1 MKTINEIVKEAGISR
16 QTLYRVLS
24 RAGLSLDDVTTERRG
39 KTRLFDEEAEKTIVA
54 ALQQH
59 CNNNSV
65 VRDNVTTDNAT
76 TARQRADIERLQR
89 EAEELRKQL
98 DDLKRER
105 DQLTEERDKLKEDN
119 SILIRTN
126 ATQAVT
132 IQQMEQREAEK
143 LTSGSASES
152 ERNTSAGWIRRTW
165 ARITGKGKR
174 EE

>member
-59 CNNNSV
+59 CNNNGV

-89 EAEELRKQL
+89 EAEELRQQL
-98 DDLKRER
+98 DALRAER
-105 DQLTEERDKLKEDN
+105 DQLKEDN
-119 SILIRTN
+119 AILIRTN
-126 ATQAVT
+126 ATNALT
-132 IQQMEQREAEK
+132 IQSYREQEQKRLASGAEDQK
-143 LTSGSASES
+143 P
-152 ERNTSAGWIRRTW
+152 GWIRRTLQ
-165 ARITGKGKR
+165 RITGKGK
-174 EE
+174 EKD

>member
-89 EAEELRKQL
+89 EAEELRQQL
-98 DDLKRER
+98 DTLRA
-105 DQLTEERDKLKEDN
+105 ERDKLQNINELQAGTIA
-119 SILIRTN
+119 S
-126 ATQAVT
+126 QAVT
-132 IQQMEQREAEK
+132 IQQQTGIIQQMQQRETARV
-143 LTSGSASES
+143 TSGAEDQ
-152 ERNTSAGWIRRTW
+152 RPGWIRRTL

>member
-1 MKTINEIVKEAGISR
+1 MKTINEITREAGVSR
-16 QTLYRVLS
+16 QTLYTTVKK
-24 RAGLSLDDVTTERRG
+24 AGLSIDSLTTEKRG
-39 KTRLFDEEAEKTIVA
+39 NTRYFDEEAEKKLVSLISKNCKDTV
-54 ALQQH
+54 
-59 CNNNSV
+59 NVKRNFTV
-65 VRDNVTTDNAT
+65 DNETAEKQRLDN
-76 TARQRADIERLQR
+76 ERLQR

-98 DDLKRER
+98 DALKRER

-132 IQQMEQREAEK
+132 IQQMEQRETEK

-165 ARITGKGKR
+165 ARISGKGRK
-174 EE
+174 E

>member
-89 EAEELRKQL
+89 EAEELRQQL
-98 DDLKRER
+98 DTLRA
-105 DQLTEERDKLKEDN
+105 ERDKLQNINELQAGTIA
-119 SILIRTN
+119 S
-126 ATQAVT
+126 QAVT
-132 IQQMEQREAEK
+132 IQQQTGIIQQMQQRETARV
-143 LTSGSASES
+143 TSGAEDHKP
-152 ERNTSAGWIRRTW
+152 GWIRRTLQ
-165 ARITGKGKR
+165 RITGKGK
-174 EE
+174 EKD